1 MRNVIV
7 IASLALG
14 ATIWSGLSA
23 QQETQPRPGPGSGLS
38 KVTGTVSIDGP
49 VSIDHLPDV
58 SAKQRGAWRVGIT
71 DLPDVH
77 LAGPPFV
84 RAGGRY
90 EVTWTSGQTELV
102 NVTAVAQ
109 DGWVKVEHHRSR
121 WINVRLAR
129 AVEAVN

>member
-7 IASLALG
+7 IGALALA
-14 ATIWSGLSA
+14 ATVWSGISA
-23 QQETQPRPGPGSGLS
+23 QQEMQPRPGPGIGVS
-38 KVTGTVSIDGP
+38 KVTGSVSIDGG
-49 VSIDHLPDV
+49 VTVDHLPDV
-58 SAKQRGAWRVGIT
+58 NAKQRGAWRVGIT

-102 NVTAVAQ
+102 SVTAVAS

-121 WINVRLAR
+121 WLNIGLAR
-129 AVEAVN
+129 AVEALN